1 MFYVTKIINKLS
13 TLLIDKHKLKYDY
26 MNGKVIHVIDN
37 AKIHKTDD
45 VKDAMKASKLK
56 ILFLPPYSPML
67 NHLELVF
74 NVMKKAF
81 YNRTYANQ

>member
-1 MFYVTKIINKLS
+1 
-13 TLLIDKHKLKYDY
+13 

-56 ILFLPPYSPML
+56 ILFIPPYSLMF
-67 NHLELVF
+67 NTIELVF

>member
-1 MFYVTKIINKLS
+1 MLS
-13 TLLIDKHKLKYDY
+13 NNHKLNDDY
-26 MNGKVIHVIDN
+26 MNGKVVLLLDN

-45 VKDAMKASKLK
+45 VKNAMKVSKLK

-67 NHLELVF
+67 NPIELVF

>member
-26 MNGKVIHVIDN
+26 MNGKVVIVLDN

-45 VKDAMKASKLK
+45 VKDAIKLSKLK
-56 ILFLPPYSPML
+56 ILFLPPYSPMF
-67 NHLELVF
+67 NTIELVF

-81 YNRTYANQ
+81 YNRTYVNQ

>member
-1 MFYVTKIINKLS
+1 MFYATKIINKLS
-13 TLLIDKHKLKYDY
+13 TLLIDKHKLKYDS
-26 MNGKVIHVIDN
+26 MNGKVVIVLDN

-56 ILFLPPYSPML
+56 ILFLPPYTPML
-67 NHLELVF
+67 NPIELVF
-74 NVMKKAF
+74 NVLKKTF